1 LPLTENGKVDRKA
14 LPAPE
19 GEGFAVR
26 EYEAPEGKI
35 ETIIAG
41 IWADVLKVE
50 RVGRRDDFFS
60 LGGRSLLALQVIARL
75 RQGLNVELTIRD
87 VFERP
92 TPSLLAA
99 QIISLKL
106 NAFDAGDLAQLLEQM
121 QA

>member
-1 LPLTENGKVDRKA
+1 MWK
-14 LPAPE
+14 
-19 GEGFAVR
+19 
-26 EYEAPEGKI
+26 
-35 ETIIAG
+35 
-41 IWADVLKVE
+41 
-50 RVGRRDDFFS
+50 
-60 LGGRSLLALQVIARL
+60 
-75 RQGLNVELTIRD
+75 LTIRD